1 LKEKELKQFGEYR
14 TRRLVLEALD
24 RLEGVEIGN
33 PDGHP
38 TQDTVV
44 PRNQETISLA
54 QPRSESRQAVV
65 QTQLPTLTK
74 PPLPVTP
81 PPRVVKE
88 IDPPAGQP
96 TLTDFGLYK
105 CEVCGKMVMGF
116 EKEKHEQEKHGGK
129 SVEWKK
135 LR

>member
-1 LKEKELKQFGEYR
+1 MNAQKLTKF
-14 TRRLVLEALD
+14 D
-24 RLEGVEIGN
+24 DIGN
-33 PDGHP
+33 PGAYP
-38 TQDTVV
+38 TQGAAVT
-44 PRNQETISLA
+44 PKQEMISVA
-54 QPRSESRQAVV
+54 QPRLESRQAVV

-96 TLTDFGLYK
+96 ILTDFGLYK
-105 CEVCGKMVMGF
+105 CGVCGKMVMGF
-116 EKEKHEQEKHGGK
+116 EKEKHEQEIHGGK